1 MERNELDI
9 QDFDKLKVSNICKEF
24 NCLPCISEID
34 TKADKIPKVLFN
46 FNNPLKIDVNYILSK
61 LHELISDPI
70 TNISVLR
77 ICRLL
82 HDYLCYAGTDGYKIK
97 DLPIVIK
104 LLKFLAQNVKL
115 VKDYELYLDQMLE
128 LCSLPPLLEKSSEGF
143 FKNDI
148 MEQYFT
154 LLGQLFIILPIQEQA
169 LKVHKALHSL
179 LMKQRLKNAATIK
192 LELCY
197 RAVERSKLPII
208 VTELLQSSSP
218 DTYPKFLELV
228 FLLSSISCTCSH
240 KMLEAGVLKTILARM
255 DLPYATQLH
264 CTRPPDSLLI
274 GNEYSEETT
283 DLIMN
288 TLWGLMKSVIS
299 PNEVPINL
307 KNILTSAHCGLWGLC
322 YSFERQVC
330 YSQCRKSRIRI
341 RNEIAVIILVILIT
355 FPSWNIV
362 SSGIADDVIK
372 FFNGVE
378 AGSVRVF
385 SQNVKF
391 GRSNEDLFFQKVLL
405 LIITHL
411 AEIDACIF
419 LMEDRKLMRTV
430 LHLVNPNVEECK
442 ITWNPSQFWDLW
454 TYAINA
460 LSVLVPKMPREFIK
474 HHGTARLFI
483 ILEWCL
489 STKFNMKIVLNW
501 TKTVCTIILNNNVIL
516 LENFRE
522 HGITLLLIKLINRI
536 LDFKKITMKH
546 QRILTLVLIS
556 IEKLLKKQT
565 FYQEMYGEQNIALTM
580 ELFFRCLYH
589 KDNELQINQ
598 CLLLAIGSYVW
609 ECIVQC
615 PKNLKKFVKYG
626 AVYIILDIL
635 DIAPYPSQCVFL
647 GILTDMCDNY
657 FCGPYL
663 CTWRGIDKRTGLMSL
678 AAKIWREEE
687 IRVKV
692 KRHADGSVL
701 DVELPQMGNKQ
712 WSETYC
718 TKLMQNVSPAIVDM
732 IGSVRSKI
740 YSIRRIIERDR
751 ERYQFAKERYN
762 VFCVD
767 LSMED
772 RITIFSI
779 DLYFKIKVGQIW
791 VEISKYFEQVG
802 ITPLGMDGQALFL
815 MTQRYYSWGKLI
827 KDREQTIIKSIK
839 TKEDI
844 EEKDEYTRIRESKL
858 ILALDAFDELDYI
871 YRTTNRLYLL
881 EKKDKQIQQVNAAL
895 NFPLDSDDAHCHRTF
910 SDKPTV
916 TAIFNQHPVIKSSLM
931 PDSNFNQVKLLPV
944 SSCHSFISDNA
955 YSSEISLP
963 IASSTCVLKPKEFVT
978 DM

>member
-474 HHGTARLFI
+474 HHGTAR
-483 ILEWCL
+483 
-489 STKFNMKIVLNW
+489 
-501 TKTVCTIILNNNVIL
+501 
-516 LENFRE
+516 
-522 HGITLLLIKLINRI
+522 
-536 LDFKKITMKH
+536 
-546 QRILTLVLIS
+546 
-556 IEKLLKKQT
+556 
-565 FYQEMYGEQNIALTM
+565 
-580 ELFFRCLYH
+580 
-589 KDNELQINQ
+589 
-598 CLLLAIGSYVW
+598 
-609 ECIVQC
+609 
-615 PKNLKKFVKYG
+615 
-626 AVYIILDIL
+626 
-635 DIAPYPSQCVFL
+635 
-647 GILTDMCDNY
+647 
-657 FCGPYL
+657 
-663 CTWRGIDKRTGLMSL
+663 GIDKRTGLMSL

>member
-474 HHGTARLFI
+474 HHGTAR
-483 ILEWCL
+483 
-489 STKFNMKIVLNW
+489 
-501 TKTVCTIILNNNVIL
+501 
-516 LENFRE
+516 
-522 HGITLLLIKLINRI
+522 
-536 LDFKKITMKH
+536 
-546 QRILTLVLIS
+546 
-556 IEKLLKKQT
+556 
-565 FYQEMYGEQNIALTM
+565 
-580 ELFFRCLYH
+580 
-589 KDNELQINQ
+589 
-598 CLLLAIGSYVW
+598 
-609 ECIVQC
+609 
-615 PKNLKKFVKYG
+615 
-626 AVYIILDIL
+626 
-635 DIAPYPSQCVFL
+635 
-647 GILTDMCDNY
+647 
-657 FCGPYL
+657 
-663 CTWRGIDKRTGLMSL
+663 GIDKRTGLMSL

-692 KRHADGSVL
+692 KRHADGSVLGKLYNYFNCYITKYNTYKKFNIICHVL